1 MKVKIVVR
9 GREFEFDPTERVK
22 VIEYSPEAIVAVRG
36 LFYVMKAIK
45 GVPRIY
51 DLPKEDPVESWKK
64 EFTERLLRLLSG
76 EAETTKVYPQVDFEV
91 LTENLRLYGGIKG
104 TGVSVKAE
112 VLKPPQVTGQ
122 GAYAML
128 QVDSELQKGIV
139 KASPFILPA
148 ERVGFFY
155 AFNKFMFAGGEER
168 PSGIP
173 KALGIAAEFINGLIV
188 VGDLRVEVKGMQC
201 KGSAV
206 EEVRCNGLPV
216 NSLTPDV
223 IDTIIFKIASGLT
236 KEGDLLIVELPE
248 LYKSRDE
255 ARDLLKEIKAN
266 LVLVTGD
273 PAVVGP

>member
-1 MKVKIVVR
+1 MKLKIRVK

-22 VIEYSPEAIVAVRG
+22 VVEYSPEAVTAVRG

-51 DLPKEDPVESWKK
+51 GLPKEDPVESWRK

-104 TGVSVKAE
+104 TGVAVRAE
-112 VLKPPQVTGQ
+112 VLKVPQVTGQ

-173 KALGIAAEFINGLIV
+173 KALGIAAEFINGLV
-188 VGDLRVEVKGMQC
+188 MVGDLRVEVKGMQC

-206 EEVRCNGLPV
+206 EEVQCNGLPV

-223 IDTIIFKIASGLT
+223 IDIIIFKIASGLT

-248 LYKSRDE
+248 LYKTPRE
-255 ARDLLKEIKAN
+255 TKELLSQVRAN
-266 LVLVTGD
+266 LVLVTGE
-273 PAVVGP
+273 PGIVP